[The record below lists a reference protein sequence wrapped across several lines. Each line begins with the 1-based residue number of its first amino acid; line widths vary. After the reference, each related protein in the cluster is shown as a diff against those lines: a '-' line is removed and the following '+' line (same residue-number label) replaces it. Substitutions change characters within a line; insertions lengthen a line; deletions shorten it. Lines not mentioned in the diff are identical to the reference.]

1 MDDVRRERDQL
12 SYLPHLHRDPVLLSR
27 TLSNAKGYR
36 SASLLSARVTCPH
49 SSQMNLSVPAVCV
62 AGISRAQSCSCRCA
76 VIFLQLRHSFVTIR
90 VVSLPGKKRRRP
102 AMILLVRHQ
111 LSAQLVPLRL
121 RSHRAIIAGT
131 DFRYRQV
138 PALPSLRKRIQQY
151 IHFRGSATTAMK
163 GGSRL
168 RVLPG
173 ANCSAGGNRPRDH
186 KSLAMEIS
194 LNCLTP

>member
-62 AGISRAQSCSCRCA
+62 SGISRAQSCSCRCA

-90 VVSLPGKKRRRP
+90 VVSLPGKKKAAASYDP
-102 AMILLVRHQ
+102 LGP
-111 LSAQLVPLRL
+111 LSAQFVPLRL
-121 RSHRAIIAGT
+121 RSHRAIIAES
-131 DFRYRQV
+131 DSRYRQV

-151 IHFRGSATTAMK
+151 IHFRGSVATAMK

-173 ANCSAGGNRPRDH
+173 ANRSAGGNRPRGH
-186 KSLAMEIS
+186 QSLAMEIS

>member
-90 VVSLPGKKRRRP
+90 VVSLPGKKKAAASYDP
-102 AMILLVRHQ
+102 LGP

-121 RSHRAIIAGT
+121 RSHRAIIAES
-131 DFRYRQV
+131 DSRYRQV

-151 IHFRGSATTAMK
+151 IHFRGSAATAMK
-163 GGSRL
+163 GGPRL

-173 ANCSAGGNRPRDH
+173 AQSLCGGQPPARPPEPRDG
-186 KSLAMEIS
+186 
-194 LNCLTP
+194 N